1 MDDESISTAE
11 EIAGQ
16 EGSVSTL
23 ENATPEVEQP
33 RLVPER
39 DLMAVKDKAQR
50 KESELKQR
58 IAELE
63 AQKTMSFDVES
74 LSAKYQWVDADFL
87 ADVEKLI
94 DKKAEE
100 KIAPLR
106 NQTQA
111 EKQQKDLDKL
121 IDSRLA
127 LAEWIDKSKVDK
139 ELLRDLALLPKY
151 RNVDIKD
158 IAEKLYKIEPTGRAT
173 TENDTRPAVDIVK
186 GVVDIDNISKE
197 QLERIWSDPKARK
210 EYLAK
215 KYS

>member
-1 MDDESISTAE
+1 MDDESISTTEA
-11 EIAGQ
+11 IVGQ
-16 EGSVSTL
+16 EGSVATL

-33 RLVPER
+33 KLVPER

-50 KESELKQR
+50 KEAELKAR

-63 AQKTMSFDVES
+63 AQKTMSSDVES

-100 KIAPLR
+100 KIAPIR

-111 EKQQKDLDKL
+111 EKKQKEIDAL

-127 LAEWIDKSKVDK
+127 VAEWIDTSKVDK

-158 IAEKLYKIEPTGRAT
+158 IAEKLYKTEPTGRAT
-173 TENDTRPAVDIVK
+173 TENDTRTAVDIEK
-186 GVVDIDNISKE
+186 KSLDVDNLSKEEIDANWSNPKFRKEFISK
-197 QLERIWSDPKARK
+197 R
-210 EYLAK
+210 YG
-215 KYS
+215 